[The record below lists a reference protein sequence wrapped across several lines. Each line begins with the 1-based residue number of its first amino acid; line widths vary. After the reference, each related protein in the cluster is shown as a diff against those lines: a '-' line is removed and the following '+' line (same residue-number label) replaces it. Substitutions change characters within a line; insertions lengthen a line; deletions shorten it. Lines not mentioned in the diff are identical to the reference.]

1 MSTRRVV
8 VDAPA
13 GASSSMPLQRH
24 KASFRGAQSSS
35 SLDSLPASRTIAV
48 GGLARTP
55 RVYVGMTPSGCTG
68 GLGARVTRRA
78 LGISSVFLQGL
89 RSSGLATAPTP
100 GLERDL
106 SAVEDLGGCLVEY
119 MAKVHALEK
128 VSQELEA
135 QLRMHLDS
143 KTTRSES
150 CSALRASWTSSCQQV
165 GDAVLENAR
174 LMLQTENIQAGAD
187 DFKERYENEQPFRK
201 AAEEE
206 INSLYKVI
214 DEANS
219 TKKDLESQ
227 IESLKEELG
236 FLSRSYEE
244 DVKMLYKQLAGSELE
259 QLDVPIGTGLDD
271 ILETIRVH
279 WERDVE
285 KKWAEAGALLQ
296 AKQQTEVARRAQT
309 QEEKLAAALR
319 VEMHNTS
326 CQIQSL
332 QAETESLRALKRG
345 LENTLHDAKHW
356 HDIEL
361 QNLGAV
367 VSRLEAELREMRTE
381 AEQQLQAREHLLAHK
396 CQMQRDVASYHA
408 LLDRE
413 ESRVSSSW
421 VYQHK
426 CASWARVVLVA
437 GKIATT
443 GGKSNVLATEGVC
456 VYHDHRRHKR
466 PEKSSRRTP
475 PKAQTGSISRQASGD
490 GPGAASGHQGQRLDR
505 RAGLRAQEGQGEPE
519 HADTSSPVTA
529 SNHDD
534 IQK

>member
-8 VDAPA
+8 VDVPT
-13 GASSSMPLQRH
+13 GASPSMPLQRH
-24 KASFRGAQSSS
+24 RASFRGAQSPS
-35 SLDSLPASRTIAV
+35 SLEGLPASRTIAV
-48 GGLARTP
+48 GGLVRTP
-55 RVYVGMTPSGCTG
+55 RVYVGMTPSGSTG

-106 SAVEDLGGCLVEY
+106 SGVEDLGGCLVEY

-135 QLRMHLDS
+135 ELRMHLES
-143 KTTRSES
+143 KATRSES
-150 CSALRASWTSSCQQV
+150 WGALRASWASSCQQV
-165 GDAVLENAR
+165 GEAVLENAR
-174 LMLQTENIQAGAD
+174 LMLHTENIQAGAD

-219 TKKDLESQ
+219 AKMDLESQ

-271 ILETIRVH
+271 ILETIRIH

-285 KKWAEAGALLQ
+285 KNRVEAGALLQ
-296 AKQQTEVARRAQT
+296 AKQQAEVARRAQT

-319 VEMHNTS
+319 VELHNTS
-326 CQIQSL
+326 CQVQSL

-367 VSRLEAELREMRTE
+367 VSRLEAELREMRSE

-396 CQMQRDVASYHA
+396 CQLQRDVAAYHA

-413 ESRVSSSW
+413 ESRCVSAWLLS
-421 VYQHK
+421 
-426 CASWARVVLVA
+426 
-437 GKIATT
+437 GK
-443 GGKSNVLATEGVC
+443 E
-456 VYHDHRRHKR
+456 D
-466 PEKSSRRTP
+466 TP
-475 PKAQTGSISRQASGD
+475 VGF
-490 GPGAASGHQGQRLDR
+490 
-505 RAGLRAQEGQGEPE
+505 
-519 HADTSSPVTA
+519 
-529 SNHDD
+529 N
-534 IQK
+534 

>member
-1 MSTRRVV
+1 MSARRVV
-8 VDAPA
+8 VEVPA
-13 GASSSMPLQRH
+13 GTSSSMSLQRH
-24 KASFRGAQSSS
+24 KASFRGAQSPS
-35 SLDSLPASRTIAV
+35 SLDSLPASRTITV
-48 GGLARTP
+48 GGLVRAP
-55 RVYVGMTPSGCTG
+55 RVYVGMTPSGPTS

-89 RSSGLATAPTP
+89 RSSGLATAPAP

-135 QLRMHLDS
+135 QLRMHLES
-143 KTTRSES
+143 KATRSES
-150 CSALRASWTSSCQQV
+150 WGALRASWASSCQQV
-165 GDAVLENAR
+165 GEAVLENAR

-214 DEANS
+214 DEASS
-219 TKKDLESQ
+219 TKMDLESQ
-227 IESLKEELG
+227 IESLKEELC

-259 QLDVPIGTGLDD
+259 QMNVPIGTGLDD
-271 ILETIRVH
+271 ILETIRIH

-285 KKWAEAGALLQ
+285 KNRVEAGALLQ
-296 AKQQTEVARRAQT
+296 AKQQAEVARMAQT
-309 QEEKLAAALR
+309 QEEKMAAALR
-319 VEMHNTS
+319 VELHNTS
-326 CQIQSL
+326 CQVQSL

-345 LENTLHDAKHW
+345 LENTLHDARHW

-367 VSRLEAELREMRTE
+367 VNRLEAELREMRAE
-381 AEQQLQAREHLLAHK
+381 AEQQLQTREHLLAHK
-396 CQMQRDVASYHA
+396 CQLQRDVASYHA

-413 ESRVSSSW
+413 ES
-421 VYQHK
+421 
-426 CASWARVVLVA
+426 
-437 GKIATT
+437 G
-443 GGKSNVLATEGVC
+443 
-456 VYHDHRRHKR
+456 
-466 PEKSSRRTP
+466 
-475 PKAQTGSISRQASGD
+475 
-490 GPGAASGHQGQRLDR
+490 
-505 RAGLRAQEGQGEPE
+505 
-519 HADTSSPVTA
+519 
-529 SNHDD
+529 
-534 IQK
+534 